1 MTYDPKVIR
10 HWLID
15 NDCTPK
21 ELAHRVGISYNCLSY
36 VLRGKYKWPAARRV
50 MEYIKMGKR

>member
-1 MTYDPKVIR
+1 MTYDPKRIK

-21 ELAHRVGISYNCLSY
+21 ELAYRVGISYNCLAY
-36 VLRGKYKWPAARRV
+36 VLRGKYRWPAARRV
-50 MEYIKMGKR
+50 MEYIGRGK